1 MTNQSPLARRSA
13 GPPTVPRGDVLGTY
27 DSYPEAQAVVEKLS
41 HAEFPIKQLAIIG
54 NELTTVERV
63 TGRMS
68 YGRAALAGAV
78 TGLWLGVFFGLVMLL
93 FSPETATVTTVVA
106 AALIG
111 AGFGMLYGLA
121 SFAVSR
127 RRRDFTSTHQVL
139 ARSYQIVVDP
149 GVSHRAREIL
159 SRPDAGR

>member
-1 MTNQSPLARRSA
+1 MTNQSPLGRRSLV
-13 GPPTVPRGDVLGTY
+13 PPTVPRGDVLGTY
-27 DSYPEAQAVVEKLS
+27 DSYPEAQAAVEKLS

-63 TGRMS
+63 TGRLS

-93 FSPETATVTTVVA
+93 FSPETATATTVGA

-121 SFAVSR
+121 SFAISR

-149 GVSHRAREIL
+149 QVSGRAREIL
-159 SRPDAGR
+159 ERPDTAR

>member
-159 SRPDAGR
+159 ARPDAGR

>member
-159 SRPDAGR
+159 SRPDTGR

>member
-27 DSYPEAQAVVEKLS
+27 DSYPEAQAVVERLS

-149 GVSHRAREIL
+149 GAAHRAREIL
-159 SRPDAGR
+159 ARPDAAR